1 MSYGPGKTEEKQ
13 NFLKN
18 ASRLQP
24 GIGKGLQ
31 RHCQPKQPRNTTG
44 VASTRPAHPLRSSTP
59 IYRHPRPPS
68 RTRNPPVIPD
78 HDRGPAT
85 THPSPPTTIANP
97 QPIRH
102 PRPRSGTC
110 YHTSVTPD
118 HHREPATHPSSPTL
132 IGDPCTPHPR
142 PQTPCRP
149 RLQTRHPR
157 PPFPV
162 IPDPPQMSFRAK
174 SRNLSRSCTIP
185 TFPNGPPSA
194 IPDHPPVISDPDREP
209 ATTHPSPPTT
219 IANPQPIRH
228 PRLRSGTC
236 YYTSV
241 TPDHHR
247 EPATHPSSPTTHP
260 SSPTPIGD
268 LPRHQKNRY
277 SRATRQRAPTRSLFQ
292 NLHSTISSPFRRR
305 LR

>member
-1 MSYGPGKTEEKQ
+1 MPPYRAHVTRSGEDRGKTY
-13 NFLKN
+13 FLKN

-68 RTRNPPVIPD
+68 RTRNPSVIPDHTPVIPD

-97 QPIRH
+97 QPI
-102 PRPRSGTC
+102 
-110 YHTSVTPD
+110 
-118 HHREPATHPSSPTL
+118 
-132 IGDPCTPHPR
+132 
-142 PQTPCRP
+142 CRP
-149 RLQTRHPR
+149 RPHTRHPR

-185 TFPNGPPSA
+185 TFPNGP
-194 IPDHPPVISDPDREP
+194 R
-209 ATTHPSPPTT
+209 
-219 IANPQPIRH
+219 
-228 PRLRSGTC
+228 
-236 YYTSV
+236 
-241 TPDHHR
+241 
-247 EPATHPSSPTTHP
+247 PSSPTTHP

-268 LPRHQKNRY
+268 LLLHIRHPRPPSRTRNTSVIPDHTPVIPDPDREPAATPKKPLFPRHTPTDADKESVSESPLNNILSFLGVDDPFVNRIRRAY
-277 SRATRQRAPTRSLFQ
+277 SDFLRIQAA
-292 NLHSTISSPFRRR
+292 SSH
-305 LR
+305 